1 MDVKQMVAQATAYR
15 GVSQAELARTINTS
29 PANLNK
35 KVNRNT
41 LTKEDLEQIAEAL
54 GGKYV
59 CYFEFPDGTKI

>member
-1 MDVKQMVAQATAYR
+1 MDTKQMVTMALGYA
-15 GVSQAELARTINTS
+15 GMSQAQLARAIGTTPS
-29 PANLNK
+29 NLNQ